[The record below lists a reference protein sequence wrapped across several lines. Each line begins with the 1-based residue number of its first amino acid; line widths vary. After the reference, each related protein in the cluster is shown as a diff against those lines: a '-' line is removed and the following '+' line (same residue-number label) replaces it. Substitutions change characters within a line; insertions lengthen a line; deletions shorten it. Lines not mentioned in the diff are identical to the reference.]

1 MVCCFWFGS
10 VQSGSVWSGLICSGF
25 CLVLVLVL
33 VCFVLSGSVW
43 VLGFLVAWL
52 GSVWIRLVQSSW
64 VGSDMY
70 IGFSVGSLGLVCSC
84 LFWFGPDSFVCSE
97 VLSGSAW
104 FVFGLF
110 QSNLDQF
117 GSVWITVLVLC
128 VLVWSLLCLDN
139 LDWFCLVGSVL
150 KPGQSSKFR
159 LYLFFKISCW

>member
-25 CLVLVLVL
+25 LFGSGSGFF
-33 VCFVLSGSVW
+33 CFVWFSL

-52 GSVWIRLVQSSW
+52 GSVWISLVQSSW
-64 VGSDMY
+64 VGSDMFE
-70 IGFSVGSLGLVCSC
+70 FSVGSLGLLCSC

-159 LYLFFKISCW
+159 LYLFFKISRW